1 MQLVIIG
8 TGLIGGSFGLAARR
22 QGLFERVVGIDPDP
36 DRRSE
41 ALSLGIVDAVAE
53 SVPGDADAVLL
64 AGPSQT
70 IGAWVVRL
78 ADHPGVIFDA
88 GSVKGAILAEV
99 REQLGRIPARFVPCH
114 PLAGSEESGPGAA
127 DGALFRDASVLL
139 TPVAETDPAACRQV
153 EAWWQRVG
161 ARVTRLGADEHD
173 GILARTS
180 HLPHLLAFAYLR
192 LVADGHLVHSAG
204 GFRDFTRIGAA
215 DASVWAPIFRLN
227 RPALMAALDDLE
239 AELAEARALLDV
251 GDQAG
256 LAAFIESAAERRR
269 RRPGPATRRPTS

>member
-8 TGLIGGSFGLAARR
+8 TGLIGGSFGLAVRQ
-22 QGLFERVVGIDPDP
+22 QGLFERVVGIDPDA
-36 DRRSE
+36 DRRSQ
-41 ALSLGIVDAVAE
+41 ALSLGIVDAVTEA
-53 SVPGDADAVLL
+53 VPGDADAVLL

-99 REQLGRIPARFVPCH
+99 REQLGRIPARFIPCH

-139 TPVAETDPAACRQV
+139 TPVDETDPAACRQV

-173 GILARTS
+173 EILARTS

-215 DASVWAPIFRLN
+215 DAAVWAPIFRLN

-239 AELAEARALLDV
+239 AELAEARALLEA

-256 LAAFIESAAERRR
+256 LGAFIEAAAERRR
-269 RRPGPATRRPTS
+269 RLPGPAPRRPAS